1 MAGESPMTQRNL
13 ERLDHIL
20 STLAACGAVSFL
32 FMAITYGWYQ
42 AFLVM
47 AR

>member
-1 MAGESPMTQRNL
+1 MTQRNL
-13 ERLDHIL
+13 ERLDHFL
-20 STLAACGAVSFL
+20 STLAAFGAVSFL